1 MIVELASR
9 ELSKF
14 GIRLIDVQL
23 RRISYEQSVEQKV
36 YERMISERQR
46 IAQKIRSIGQGEK
59 RIIEGRTT
67 RDLEKIQSEA
77 YKESQKI
84 KGKAEAEAVNIY
96 ARAIGKDPRFYDFI
110 RSMEAYQ
117 KSLKGTSQFILSS
130 DNEFLKYL
138 KRL

>member
-1 MIVELASR
+1 
-9 ELSKF
+9 
-14 GIRLIDVQL
+14 
-23 RRISYEQSVEQKV
+23 
-36 YERMISERQR
+36 MISERQR

-84 KGKAEAEAVNIY
+84 KGKAEAEAVSIY

-130 DNEFLKYL
+130 DNDFLKYL
-138 KRL
+138 KKL